1 MIATIKVNHIVA
13 TDLDGCIGKD
23 NKLMWYIPADLKR
36 FKSLTE
42 GGVVVMG
49 RKTFESLGCKPLP
62 NRFNIVISSDY
73 YYALNCLG
81 KGVVSYNSIDAA
93 IARAKYEASV
103 LGVKEVWIIGGQS
116 IYEQTIQYVDKIVKT
131 VVYNRFNGDTSYQI
145 PVDKFEESSRSPVYA
160 DKESEISYQ
169 FITYRLIKEKS
180 VIEIKEN
187 SIWELKNALEDN
199 HTVLVLTCE
208 GYRVSYKY
216 LAPENHSGPDIY
228 HTSIMNFLNEFDYIR
243 MEGVA
248 TPIIEEG
255 RKDDSN
261 KPRYSLLPTG
271 TVNQV
276 VQVMEYGAVKYDPGN
291 WKLVENAR
299 TRYYDAAMRHIDD
312 WWNGSTTDSESGLPH
327 LAHAICCLLFL
338 MWFDDQE

>member
-1 MIATIKVNHIVA
+1 MIDTIKVNHIIA

-23 NKLMWYIPADLKR
+23 NQLMWHIPADLKR
-36 FKSLTE
+36 FKGLTE

-62 NRFNIVISSDY
+62 NRVNIVITSDAFY
-73 YYALNCLG
+73 QLNHIG
-81 KGVVSYNSIDAA
+81 KGVIFYPTIDAA
-93 IARAKYEASV
+93 IAKAKYEASV
-103 LGVKEVWIIGGQS
+103 LGVKEVWVIGGQS
-116 IYEQTIQYVDKIVKT
+116 IYEQTMQYVDKIVKT
-131 VVYNRFNGDTSYQI
+131 VVYNRYLLADTSYQI

-160 DKESEISYQ
+160 DKESELSYQ
-169 FITYRLIKEKS
+169 FITYRLIKENP

-187 SIWELKNALEDN
+187 SIWKLKKALIDN
-199 HTVLVLTCE
+199 STTTIVIE
-208 GYRVSYKY
+208 YKDERISYSY
-216 LAPENHSGPDIY
+216 LNDPKNIY
-228 HTSIMNFLNEFDYIR
+228 NTSLSNFLADFYLDNL
-243 MEGVA
+243 
-248 TPIIEEG
+248 EEEAQKINDTGG

-276 VQVMEYGAVKYDPGN
+276 VQVMEYGAVKYETNN
-291 WKLVENAR
+291 WQKVPDAR

-312 WWNGSTTDSESGLPH
+312 WWNGSTTDAESGLPH